1 MNIDIEFLQKI
12 THGAIKITENAD
24 GYSFYRLTECQLQAC
39 METAPEYNFRALSSA
54 GMRFEFITDAA
65 SFNIKGR
72 FRRGSSRTCAYLDVK
87 VNGIIVQHT
96 GTDDYTANPDF
107 EMTVNLDGSKNHV
120 AVYLPNLAQFIL
132 QDLNF
137 SNASFIEP
145 VKKDLTMVC
154 WGDSITQGYDTLYP
168 SLSYANS
175 LSDKLNAVL
184 YNKAVGGEVFNP
196 AYFNEFEPLKPDI
209 ITIAYGTNDWN
220 KRSESDLKTNAA
232 AFLEKITSFYPDAVF
247 YLIAPIWRADTD
259 RITDAG
265 TFDNARNIIF
275 DICRNFSNINVIDGM
290 KLIPHET
297 GFFKDKYLH
306 PNDLGFMC
314 MTDKLLEYIKR
325 P

>member
-1 MNIDIEFLQKI
+1 MNIDIELLQKI
-12 THGAIKITENAD
+12 TLGAVKITENTD
-24 GYSFYRLTECQLQAC
+24 GYYFYRLTECQLKAC
-39 METAPEYNFRALSSA
+39 QETARNYNFRALSAA
-54 GMRFEFITDAA
+54 GIRFEFVTDAA
-65 SFNIKGR
+65 SFNIKGV
-72 FRRGSSRTCAYLDVK
+72 FRRGANRNYAYLDVK
-87 VNGIIVQHT
+87 VNGIIVQHE

-107 EMTVNLDGSKNHV
+107 EMTVNLDGKKNHV

-132 QDLNF
+132 RDFNF
-137 SNASFIEP
+137 CNASFIEP
-145 VKKDLTMVC
+145 VKKDFTMVC
-154 WGDSITQGYDTLYP
+154 WGDSITQGYDAVYP

-175 LSDKLNAVL
+175 LSDKLNAVM

-196 AYFNEFEPLKPDI
+196 AYFDEFEPLKPDM

-220 KRSESDLKTNAA
+220 KCSEADLKTNAP
-232 AFLEKITSFYPDAVF
+232 AFLEKITSFYPNAVF
-247 YLIAPIWRADTD
+247 YLIVPIWRADTD

-290 KLIPHET
+290 KLVPHET
-297 GFFKDKYLH
+297 GFFKDQHLH

-314 MTDKLLEYIKR
+314 MTNKLLEYIKH